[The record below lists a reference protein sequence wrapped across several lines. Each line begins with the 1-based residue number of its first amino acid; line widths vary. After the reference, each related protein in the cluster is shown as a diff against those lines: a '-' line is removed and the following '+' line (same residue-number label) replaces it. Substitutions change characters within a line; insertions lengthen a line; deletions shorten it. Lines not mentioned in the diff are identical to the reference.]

1 MKKILALLSALVMV
15 SAMTAC
21 NDDSS
26 QGDGSGQMYNASLL
40 GNPESL
46 DPQFADDE
54 SSNTVISN
62 LYSGLMKMDGG
73 GNAVACNALSYET
86 SADGLTY
93 TFRLREDNYW
103 FFDDN
108 DNDKI
113 EEGEYFPVK
122 AEDYVFAFRRI
133 LNPDM
138 HSPYAENFS
147 CIKGGRSAISGAASP
162 ESIGVTA
169 VDGFTLRI
177 ELEYPCADFLK
188 LLATNAAVPCNEEFF
203 LETKGRYGLDDNSV
217 MSNGPFFVRQWFYDP
232 YGKNNIL
239 YMRKN
244 SVNSYEDSRVYPSY
258 LSFTIERNETDIAKL
273 FKDKDIDCMTVMDS
287 SAYSSKKYSVEPQ
300 RSITLGLVFNDS
312 DKACANLNLRKAL
325 AMSLN
330 RADVSGRI
338 NSDVSVAYGIIPPA
352 VTLLGRSYRELSADS
367 VFSVENETEAKKCIT
382 EAKRQLNI
390 ETFDSIK
397 ILVSNDTIDSAYL
410 HYITQHWQD
419 VLGIYIGIEDVSEEE
434 FEKRLEEGNYQIALY
449 PLTGGYNSGI
459 SVLSEAIEGRYT
471 GLPEGLASKIT
482 DLKKCADSSAL
493 VELFSETEKQF
504 LAEYSFIPLFYKNTY
519 LISKKECDD
528 IIYDPFSGAVN
539 FREAKYFD

>member
-1 MKKILALLSALVMV
+1 MKKILALMSALVML

-21 NDDSS
+21 SDGSS

-40 GNPESL
+40 NNPQSL

-62 LYSGLMKMDGG
+62 LYSGLMKMDGS
-73 GNAVACNALSYET
+73 GNAVACNALSYEV

-93 TFRLREDNYW
+93 TFKLREDNYW

-113 EEGEYFPVK
+113 EDGEYFPVR
-122 AEDYVFAFRRI
+122 ADDYVFAFRRI
-133 LNPDM
+133 LNPEM

-147 CIKGGRSAISGAASP
+147 CIKGGRSAISGVLSP
-162 ESIGVTA
+162 ENIGVAA
-169 VDGFTLRI
+169 VDSFTLRI

-258 LSFTIERNETDIAKL
+258 LSFTIERNEGDIAKL
-273 FKDKDIDCMTVMDS
+273 FKDKDIDCMTVLDS
-287 SAYSSKKYSVEPQ
+287 SAYSTKKYNVDPQ
-300 RSITLGLVFNDS
+300 RSITLGLIFSETDE
-312 DKACANLNLRKAL
+312 ACANLNLRKAL
-325 AMSLN
+325 AMSVN

-338 NSDVSVAYGIIPPA
+338 NSDVSVAYGIIPPS
-352 VTLLGRSYRELSADS
+352 VSLLGRSYRELSDDS
-367 VFSVENETEAKKCIT
+367 VLSVENEEEAKNCIA

-397 ILVSNDTIDSAYL
+397 ILVSNDTVDSAYL

-434 FEKRLEEGNYQIALY
+434 FNSRLAEGNYQIALY
-449 PLTGGYNSGI
+449 PLTGEYNSGI
-459 SVLSEAIEGRYT
+459 SVLSEMCESEYT
-471 GLPEGLASKIT
+471 GLPDGLEEEIT

-493 VELFSETEKQF
+493 VELFSGAERQF
-504 LAEYSFIPLFYKNTY
+504 LAEYSFIPMFYKNTY
-519 LISKKECDD
+519 LISKKECAD